1 MLVLAKLIPNPLLKL
16 LMETKPRDPNPIT
29 GDEGAPIDLELAA
42 SWTRNHRHRHPDGVV
57 SQFFG
62 QKILNTI
69 LQQNGCLGIRIYYA
83 NKQQLSGWQK
93 FFVSVGNFFIKVVA
107 NAEGEKRFVITGVQA
122 DGQDQLP
129 GEVKKE
135 VAAVSTEIKTFK
147 VSAPTTDNLVGNQ
160 SYPCPG
166 STGCPKNA
174 LSGS

>member
-1 MLVLAKLIPNPLLKL
+1 
-16 LMETKPRDPNPIT
+16 METKPTRDTNPIT
-29 GDEGAPIDLELAA
+29 GDEGAAIDLELAA
-42 SWTRNHRHRHPDGVV
+42 QWTKNHRHRHPNGVV

-69 LQQNGCLGIRIYYA
+69 LQQDDCLGIRIYYA
-83 NKQQLSGWQK
+83 NKQHLTGWQQ
-93 FFVSVGNFFIKVVA
+93 FWISVGNFFIRIA

-147 VSAPTTDNLVGNQ
+147 LSAAAAKSDSIVGNQ
-160 SYPCPG
+160 SHPCPG
-166 STGCPKNA
+166 SSGCPQNV

>member
-1 MLVLAKLIPNPLLKL
+1 
-16 LMETKPRDPNPIT
+16 METKQRDTNPIT
-29 GDEGAPIDLELAA
+29 GEEGAAIDLELAA
-42 SWTRNHRHRHPDGVV
+42 QWTKNHRHRHRNGVV

-69 LQQNGCLGIRIYYA
+69 LQQDDCLGIRIYYA
-83 NKQQLSGWQK
+83 NKQHLTGWQK
-93 FFVSVGNFFIKVVA
+93 FWVSVGNFFIKVVA

-129 GEVKKE
+129 SDAKKE

-147 VSAPTTDNLVGNQ
+147 LSAAAPSTNIVGNQ
-160 SYPCPG
+160 SHPCPG
-166 STGCPKNA
+166 SSGCPQNV

>member
-1 MLVLAKLIPNPLLKL
+1 
-16 LMETKPRDPNPIT
+16 METKPTRDTNPIT

-42 SWTRNHRHRHPDGVV
+42 KWTANHRHRHPNEVV

-69 LQQNGCLGIRIYYA
+69 LQQDGCLGIRIYYA
-83 NKQQLSGWQK
+83 NKQHLTGWQK
-93 FFVSVGNFFIKVVA
+93 FWISVGNFFIRAVA
-107 NAEGEKRFVITGVQA
+107 NAEGEKRFVITGVRA

-147 VSAPTTDNLVGNQ
+147 LTAASTSDDIVGNQ
-160 SYPCPG
+160 SHPCPG
-166 STGCPKNA
+166 SSGCPQNI
-174 LSGS
+174 LTGS